1 MEIDFQFKDFA
12 NTKTLETYVL
22 KRFQT
27 LKRRID
33 TRFHNASVLLRGM
46 VVARNGDGQAE
57 SFMAELSV
65 KVPRSRTP
73 YIVKKT
79 ENDFRSAVSEAVHAM
94 EALLRRD
101 SEKRER
107 SRKTVGKSLK
117 LVSKVKH
124 GQAKL

>member
-1 MEIDFQFKDFA
+1 MEIEFQFNGFK
-12 NTKTLETYVL
+12 NTKTLETYVV

-33 TRFHNASVLLRGM
+33 TRFHDSNVLLRGSI
-46 VVARNGDGQAE
+46 VAKNSEGHAE
-57 SFMAELSV
+57 SFLAELSV

-73 YIVKKT
+73 YMVKKT
-79 ENDFRSAVSEAVHAM
+79 ETDFRTAVSEAVHAM
-94 EALLRRD
+94 ETLLRRD

-107 SRKTVGKSLK
+107 SRKTVGKSMK